1 MRALATRLGLAVF
14 ALGALSACA
23 GTATVQPANVTS
35 DYYTGIVQYI
45 ASRGGLP
52 TEVSGN
58 PFASSDEQV
67 HATVRDTM
75 AKSHFGQEFPFLAEK
90 PQEFSSPYRM
100 VVVLGSTA
108 SPAYHKL
115 CADAGPKGGPR
126 GGVTKADGGEVR
138 VAAALCAGDSM
149 VTGTAGRV
157 SGVRGPDDPGFISLI
172 AQVTHEL
179 FPRTDEHDRDQ
190 KEIIVP

>member
-1 MRALATRLGLAVF
+1 MRTFATRLGLAVF

-23 GTATVQPANVTS
+23 GTATVQPANITS

-58 PFASSDEQV
+58 PFASSDGQV

-75 AKSHFGQEFPFLAEK
+75 AKSHFGLHFPFLAEK
-90 PQEFSSPYRM
+90 PQGFSSPYRM
-100 VVVLGSTA
+100 VVVLDSTA
-108 SPAYHKL
+108 IPAYHKL
-115 CADAGPKGGPR
+115 CADAGLR
-126 GGVTKADGGEVR
+126 GGATKADGGEVR
-138 VAAALCAGDSM
+138 VAAALCTGDSM
-149 VTGTAGRV
+149 VSGTAGRV
-157 SGVRGPDDPGFISLI
+157 SGVRGPDDPGFITLI

-179 FPRTDEHDRDQ
+179 FPRTDEHDDREP